1 MRVWR
6 EQSWS
11 GGKSGTECRVEN
23 WWSITCTDFE
33 GCDIRTGSSESEIM
47 HSDLIWLVGLKV
59 RKQNPPVDLLLRYI
73 HFKTS

>member
-47 HSDLIWLVGLKV
+47 HSDLI
-59 RKQNPPVDLLLRYI
+59 
-73 HFKTS
+73 